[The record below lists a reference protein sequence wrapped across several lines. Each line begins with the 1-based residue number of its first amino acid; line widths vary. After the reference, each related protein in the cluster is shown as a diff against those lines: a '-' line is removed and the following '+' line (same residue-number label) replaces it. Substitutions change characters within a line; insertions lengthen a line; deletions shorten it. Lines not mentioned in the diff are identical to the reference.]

1 MRAGRIEVYVHSDS
15 ATENKG
21 ACVLAVVAK
30 SDFAARTEAFIGFA
44 RKAADRASGASRRIP
59 PVLHPDAKTTLNSG
73 SIARMRRYT
82 SRPLS
87 SGIIKSSSTQSISAR
102 RALKISRAC

>member
-44 RKAADRASGASRRIP
+44 RKAAAGAWADVAAAFPEIEGERAA
-59 PVLHPDAKTTLNSG
+59 
-73 SIARMRRYT
+73 
-82 SRPLS
+82 LS
-87 SGIIKSSSTQSISAR
+87 A
-102 RALKISRAC
+102 ALKEPVEVCDIVRVAL